1 MRHFLLIIASVCW
14 FSLGSLYAQDRT
26 VSGTVTDSKTGE
38 GLPGVNVLVV
48 GTSNGATTDFDG
60 KYKLSVS
67 GDVSLKF
74 SYIGYKPQTIEI
86 GSRSVINV
94 KLQEDVEQLS
104 EVVVVGYG
112 QVEAKDATGAV
123 ERISSKEFNGGVIA
137 SPEQLIQGKSAGV
150 QITSASGEPGA
161 GVNIRI
167 RGTSSVRNGNNPL
180 FVVDGIP
187 LSGGDVTSGG
197 ADLGS
202 GTSSSRNPLNF
213 LNPNDIE
220 SIDIL
225 KDASATAIY
234 GSRGANGVVLITT
247 KGGEKGQ
254 KIIEYNASVS
264 FARPSNRYDLLTAD
278 EYLEALPKYGVDP
291 NELDNGSS
299 TDWQDEISR
308 TAISTKHDVAYSSG
322 HETGNY
328 RVSAGYENQQGVIK
342 NSAMERLNAR
352 LNLNQK
358 FLNDKLTF
366 STQITLSR
374 VNDIAPPITDNVGF
388 EGDLLGAAYL
398 GNPTLEADPTV
409 QPAGFRNPL
418 AMLEYNLDEAQT
430 DRVLIN
436 ASLDYDITQDLN
448 FRINGGFDDANST
461 RNQMVSPELNIG
473 NTAGNGQ
480 GSISNLETGTQIFE
494 AILNYDK
501 KIGEG
506 NLSALAGYSYQR
518 FERSGNTLL
527 GFGFQGVT
535 DMNQMIS
542 NLNSSGD
549 AIRSQISGSYQQFG
563 LDSDGLFVNRL
574 FPEIETDEFT
584 TDLPNTSVDAVGEN
598 IFAEVDELQSYFG
611 RLNYN
616 LLDKYLFTATVR
628 ADGSSRFG
636 SENKYG
642 VFPSGAFAWRL
653 SDEAFIPDL
662 FFDLKF
668 RVGFGITGN
677 QEIPHNL
684 HQQRQRYGDLT
695 VANTNINPP
704 GTSFVAYPNPD
715 LKWEET
721 SQTNIGL
728 DFAFLKGR
736 LNGNVDYYYKNTT
749 DLLIQVNSA
758 QPAAT
763 PFTWQNLDANVINQ
777 GVEFALDYVLVDNT
791 DFSWNAGF
799 NVSYNKNIIQ
809 NYDGQL
815 NTGAINGQG
824 LTGAF
829 AQQIVNGQPLFA
841 YYMSVF
847 EGYDENG
854 LNVEENNGIPQLVG
868 KSPIPIWNFGINSS
882 ARYKNFDF
890 SLYMN
895 GQGGHYLYNN
905 TENGFFTAGAIGNGR
920 NVTKEVVE
928 SEESSSNT
936 ATVSTRFLQKGDFLR
951 LQNLSVGYNFSLD
964 GNSFVKAMRLSANA
978 QNLFVLTEYNGI
990 DPEINTNK
998 SLNGVPSLGIEYT
1011 AFPRARTLTLGLN
1024 VTF

>member
-1 MRHFLLIIASVCW
+1 MKNFLLIVIMLA
-14 FSLGSLYAQDRT
+14 FIPLGEVMAQNRT
-26 VSGTVTDSKTGE
+26 ISGTVIDGSSGE
-38 GLPGVNVLVV
+38 SLPGVNVLEM
-48 GTSNGATTDFDG
+48 GTSNGVVTDLDGNYKISVPNDATLRFSFIG
-60 KYKLSVS
+60 YSNQNVAINGRSVV
-67 GDVSLKF
+67 DVSL
-74 SYIGYKPQTIEI
+74 
-86 GSRSVINV
+86 N
-94 KLQEDVEQLS
+94 EDIAQLS
-104 EVVVVGYG
+104 EVIVVGYG
-112 QVEAKDATGAV
+112 QIEARDATGAV
-123 ERISSKEFNGGVIA
+123 ERVSSKDFNAGVIS

-202 GTSSSRNPLNF
+202 GTSSSKNPLNF

-234 GSRGANGVVLITT
+234 GSRGANGVILITT
-247 KGGEKGQ
+247 KGGTAGQ
-254 KIIEYNASVS
+254 KNIEYNASVS
-264 FARPSNRYDLLTAD
+264 FARPANRYDVLNAN
-278 EYLEALPKYGVDP
+278 EYLAALPQYGVDP
-291 NELDNGSS
+291 AELDNGSS

-308 TAISTKHDVAYSSG
+308 LAISTKHDVAYSSG
-322 HETGNY
+322 HKSGNY
-328 RVSAGYENQQGVIK
+328 RVSAGYENQQGVIR

-352 LNLNQK
+352 LNLSQR

-374 VNDIAPPITDNVGF
+374 VNDLAPPITDNVGF

-398 GNPTLEADPTV
+398 GNPTLEANPTV

-436 ASLDYDITQDLN
+436 ASLDYDITKELN
-448 FRINGGFDDANST
+448 FRINGGWDDANST
-461 RNQMVSPELNIG
+461 RSQMVSPELNIG

-480 GSISNLETGTQIFE
+480 GSVSNLETGTQIFE
-494 AILNYDK
+494 AILNFDK
-501 KIGEG
+501 KVGQG
-506 NLSALAGYSYQR
+506 NFSALAGYSYQK

-527 GFGFQGVT
+527 GFGFQGVS
-535 DMNQMIS
+535 DMNQMIN

-549 AIRSQISGSYQQFG
+549 AIRARIAGSYQQFG

-574 FPEIETDEFT
+574 FPDIQTDEFT
-584 TDLPNTSVDAVGEN
+584 TDLPSTSVDAIGEN

-616 LLDKYLFTATVR
+616 LMDKYLFTATVR

-636 SENKYG
+636 GNNKYG
-642 VFPSGAFAWRL
+642 VFPSGAFAWRI
-653 SDEAFIPDL
+653 SDESFTPSL
-662 FFDLKF
+662 FYDLKL
-668 RVGFGITGN
+668 RVGYGITGN

-684 HQQRQRYGDLT
+684 HQQRQRYGDLA
-695 VANTNINPP
+695 VGNTNIQTP
-704 GTSFVAYPNPD
+704 GTSFVAYRNPD
-715 LKWEET
+715 LSWEQT

-728 DFAFLKGR
+728 DFGFNKGR
-736 LNGNVDYYYKNTT
+736 LNGTIDYYYKNTT

-777 GVEFALDYVLVDNT
+777 GVELSLDYVVIDNS
-791 DFSWNAGF
+791 DFTWNAGF
-799 NVSYNKNIIQ
+799 NVSYNKNIVQ
-809 NYDGQL
+809 NYEGQL
-815 NTGAINGQG
+815 NTGAITGQG

-829 AQQIVNGQPLFA
+829 AQQIINNQPLFA

-847 EGYDENG
+847 EGYDDEG
-854 LNVEENNGIPQLVG
+854 LAIEENNGIPQLVD
-868 KSPIPIWNFGINSS
+868 KSPIPVWNFGINTS

-905 TENGFFTAGAIGNGR
+905 TENGYFTAGAIGNGR
-920 NVTKEVVE
+920 NVTKNVVDSDE
-928 SEESSSNT
+928 SQSNT

-951 LQNLSVGYNFSLD
+951 LQNLSVGYNFNLD
-964 GNSFVKAMRLSANA
+964 GNNFVKGMRLSANA
-978 QNLFVLTEYNGI
+978 QNLFVLTGYNGI

-998 SLNGVPSLGIEYT
+998 TLNGVPSLGIEYT
-1011 AFPRARTLTLGLN
+1011 AFPRPRTLTLGLN